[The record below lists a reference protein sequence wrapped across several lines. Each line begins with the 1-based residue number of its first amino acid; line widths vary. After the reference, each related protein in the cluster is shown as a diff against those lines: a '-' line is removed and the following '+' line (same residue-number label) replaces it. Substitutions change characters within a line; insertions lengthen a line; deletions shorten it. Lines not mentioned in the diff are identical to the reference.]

1 MAGSRGHFDAQP
13 ILPGVAQL
21 ELVTRFASQ
30 FAGPAALKE
39 VVQMKFTTPM
49 TPGDTVRLTLAS
61 LDPEFST
68 NVKFDYQVYRN
79 NSWRLASIGRLKLC
93 KAA

>member
-1 MAGSRGHFDAQP
+1 M
-13 ILPGVAQL
+13 AQL
-21 ELVTRFASQ
+21 ELVTPVRVS

-61 LDPEFST
+61 LDPEFSA

-79 NSWRLASIGRLKLC
+79 GSWRLASIGRLKLC